1 MDGWDILPGPV
12 RCSAESCRASHS
24 RYEYALMY
32 SHSDAD
38 HLLLEGKLQADLLS
52 VHLRRVDPSA
62 FLLASRGFHWI
73 NELRFNR

>member
-1 MDGWDILPGPV
+1 
-12 RCSAESCRASHS
+12 
-24 RYEYALMY
+24 MY